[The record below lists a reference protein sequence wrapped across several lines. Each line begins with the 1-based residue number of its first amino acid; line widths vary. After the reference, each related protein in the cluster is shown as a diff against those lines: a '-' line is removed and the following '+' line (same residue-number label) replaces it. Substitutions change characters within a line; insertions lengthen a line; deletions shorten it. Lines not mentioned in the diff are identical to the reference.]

1 MSSHQHDAEPAKSQ
15 PRPNRP
21 STTDVWRLGSD
32 AVVGFVGGLPRD
44 ALLLALVAL
53 VGVLAGLILTGI
65 GQGSLA
71 SWIWGIASMPV
82 LIALLIQIATALP
95 KGEVG
100 LDVLAAV
107 SMGAAVVLGQSLAG
121 NVVALMYAGGQLLER
136 YAEGH
141 ARREMTALLGRG
153 ATTAMRYAGDQL
165 AEVPIAELAVGDRLL
180 IRHGE
185 VIPVDGTVGSSAA
198 SLDESALTGESLP
211 VSHQL
216 GERVLSGSTLVGPAF
231 DLIATRPAAESTYAG
246 IVRLVERA
254 QQSRAPMARLAD
266 RYALVFLLLSLTL
279 AGGAWLLAG
288 DPLRAL
294 AVLVIATPCPLILAV
309 PVALISGMS
318 NAARSGVLFKDGR
331 AIERLAQV
339 KVAML
344 DKTGTLTDGEARIKA
359 IDTLPGI
366 EPELL
371 LKLAASVDQASGH
384 VVARALIADA
394 LRRGQELIAPQ
405 EVVEVPGSGI
415 EGMVGETHV
424 VVGSRSYVEER
435 CRIVSPVEFYGN
447 VAPGELTVSVGL
459 DRTISGV
466 IVLAD
471 QVRSDAVEVLAGMRA
486 LGVERIV
493 LASGDK
499 RDVANAIG
507 LALGVDEVLCELSP
521 AAKVEAVL
529 KERGRGPVMMVGDG
543 VNDAPALAAA
553 DIGVAMGAAG
563 AAPSSEAAAVI
574 VLVDRLAPI
583 VRAIGI
589 AKRTRRIAF
598 ESIFIGLGLSI
609 IGMFAASAG
618 FIAPVWGALLQEG
631 IDVAVI
637 LNALRALR

>member
-1 MSSHQHDAEPAKSQ
+1 MSPQLHADPAKPLLSAD
-15 PRPNRP
+15 RP
-21 STTDVWRLGSD
+21 SITNVWRRGAD
-32 AVVGFVGGLPRD
+32 AVVNLVRGLPFD

-53 VGVLAGLILTGI
+53 IGVLAGLILTGL

-71 SWIWGIASMPV
+71 TWIWGIASMPV
-82 LIALLIQIATALP
+82 LFALLAQIAIALP

-107 SMGAAVVLGQSLAG
+107 SMGTAVGLGQSLAG

-141 ARREMTALLGRG
+141 ARREMTALLGRV

-165 AEVPIAELAVGDRLL
+165 AEVPIAALAVGDRLL

-185 VIPVDGTVGSSAA
+185 VIPVDGTVGSGTA

-211 VSHQL
+211 VPHRL
-216 GERVLSGSTLVGPAF
+216 GEQVLSGSTLVGPAF

-246 IVRLVERA
+246 IVRLVENA

-266 RYALVFLLLSLTL
+266 RYALVFLVLSLTL
-279 AGGAWLLAG
+279 AGAAWLLAG

-331 AIERLAQV
+331 AMERLAQI
-339 KVAML
+339 KVAVL
-344 DKTGTLTDGEARIKA
+344 DKTGTLTNGEAQIKA
-359 IDTLPGI
+359 IHALPEIG
-366 EPELL
+366 PESLL
-371 LKLAASVDQASGH
+371 NLAASLDQASGH
-384 VVARALIADA
+384 VVARALIVDA
-394 LRRGQELIAPQ
+394 LRRGQQLIPPQ
-405 EVVEVPGSGI
+405 QVAEVPGAGI
-415 EGMVGETHV
+415 EGVVQGKYV
-424 VVGSRSYVEER
+424 VVGSRAYVDER
-435 CRIVSPVEFYGN
+435 CRLANPLESYDK
-447 VAPGELTVSVGL
+447 VAPGELTVAVGI
-459 DRTISGV
+459 DGIISGV

-471 QVRSDAVEVLAGMRA
+471 QVRGDAVEVLAGMRA
-486 LGVERIV
+486 AGVARIV

-507 LALGVDEVLCELSP
+507 RALGVDEIHCELSP
-521 AAKVEAVL
+521 AAKVEAIVS
-529 KERGRGPVMMVGDG
+529 ERDYGPVMMVGDG

-553 DIGVAMGAAG
+553 DVGVAMGAAG
-563 AAPSSEAAAVI
+563 AAASSEAASVV
-574 VLVDRLAPI
+574 VLVNRLEPI

-589 AKRTRRIAF
+589 AKRTRHIAF

-609 IGMFAASAG
+609 IGMLVASAG